1 MAKMPCCVAGTIGFV
16 DLSGEEAHAGI
27 ELRCSVVV
35 VVSRGRERCLFIPE
49 EWRIVCAQVCD
60 VVVRAGAKIG

>member
-1 MAKMPCCVAGTIGFV
+1 
-16 DLSGEEAHAGI
+16 
-27 ELRCSVVV
+27 LRCSIVV

-49 EWRIVCAQVCD
+49 ERRIVCAQVCD